1 MDEYPLWVSG
11 LQLLQPPKIP
21 TSHSVFFDE
30 GPSGG
35 TPYYMEFIAGLYR
48 NSEISS
54 PRFKTVTACSPQR
67 TLIESLEAI

>member
-1 MDEYPLWVSG
+1 MKGFQYYFVCAPRGGCIGEGSVMDEYPLWVSG

-48 NSEISS
+48 NS
-54 PRFKTVTACSPQR
+54 VVG
-67 TLIESLEAI
+67 